1 MSHPVIHSV
10 IIIIITLHSGE
21 RVHTLFS
28 EENHI
33 WLTGPH
39 FDPVKEM
46 EGGGKQILT
55 VYRHW
60 KTVLNCTG
68 GRVRCAMHA
77 DHRRQSVWE
86 CQIRA
91 MYYEIFG
98 MYYCKFRMYYEI
110 LEMYY
115 QIS

>member
-1 MSHPVIHSV
+1 MMDMVI
-10 IIIIITLHSGE
+10 T
-21 RVHTLFS
+21 R
-28 EENHI
+28 
-33 WLTGPH
+33 PH
-39 FDPVKEM
+39 FDPVKGM
-46 EGGGKQILT
+46 EDGGKQSLT

-86 CQIRA
+86 CQMGA
-91 MYYEIFG
+91 MYYQIFG
-98 MYYCKFRMYYEI
+98 MYYGKFRMYYEI